1 MTYFKDNIRCNY
13 TFNFQKLI
21 GQNHKINKKF
31 SEIPVP
37 SSDDEELVSSQ
48 SQLCHEN
55 NNEFSNPGYLFD
67 DDLPEVSGRKKSNV
81 TNECDVNFLPQ
92 QAKKNEAWRLQSR

>member
-1 MTYFKDNIRCNY
+1 M
-13 TFNFQKLI
+13 L
-21 GQNHKINKKF
+21 
-31 SEIPVP
+31 
-37 SSDDEELVSSQ
+37 SSDDEKLASFQ

-92 QAKKNEAWRLQSR
+92 QAKKKTKRGGCSRGKRTTYKYTSLKTIILKIKMDEIVVANLYF

>member
-1 MTYFKDNIRCNY
+1 M
-13 TFNFQKLI
+13 L
-21 GQNHKINKKF
+21 
-31 SEIPVP
+31 
-37 SSDDEELVSSQ
+37 SSDDEELASFQ

-67 DDLPEVSGRKKSNV
+67 DDLPEISGRKKSNV

-92 QAKKNEAWRLQSR
+92 QAKKKQSVEVAVEVREQLTNKHHSKLSS